1 MLKNIVAIALLA
13 LLSWLAWTSWQ
24 PLEAGPEAREIRVAV
39 PEQPDAKPRLW
50 RVVTRRM
57 VWKKAAEAMQRRLR
71 KSGLHVIA
79 IPRRETVELHAFD
92 DVQSFTGKKAAD
104 RAKRN
109 WERHGFEAS
118 IITSGDR
125 FGVAL
130 GRIYLDA
137 HAKELQDQLK
147 KSGRKYRYDRH
158 MVNIHT
164 WRFTFP
170 AGTHKHAEK
179 LWRRVQKL
187 GVANPVMMPEEEF
200 RTAFGTPEQH
210 YRGAGESGK

>member
-1 MLKNIVAIALLA
+1 MLKNIVSMALLA
-13 LLSWLAWTSWQ
+13 LLTWLAWTSWK
-24 PLEAGPEAREIRVAV
+24 PLENGSEGQQIRAAI
-39 PEQPDAKPRLW
+39 PDRPDAEPRLW

-57 VWKKAAEAMQRRLR
+57 VWKEAAESMQRRLR

-79 IPRRETVELHAFD
+79 IPRRETVALHAFD
-92 DVQSFTGKKAAD
+92 DIRSFTGKKAAG

-109 WERHGFEAS
+109 WESHGFEAS

-125 FGVAL
+125 FGISL

-137 HAKELQDQLK
+137 YAKELRDQLI

-158 MVNIHT
+158 MVNIRT

-170 AGTHKHAEK
+170 AGTHQQAEK
-179 LWRRVQKL
+179 LWRRVQGL
-187 GVANPVMMPEEEF
+187 GVANPAMMPEEEF
-200 RTAFGTPEQH
+200 RTAFGTPEQRH
-210 YRGAGESGK
+210 EEAGKSGK